1 MTLLPTR
8 LESGEEYATVGA
20 ILAADDRSHAT
31 IRILQWGNAALR
43 VRALS
48 LAQRDAVDRASL
60 RADGSIDSVRQIT
73 ETLRLGCVVPQ
84 FSAAQAEQLAD
95 LNGHILEQIARF
107 ILGLSVLDQ
116 DYIETVVQQLS
127 GARPAAAPDTAEH
140 DDAAPAPAV
149 GGAAAPGV

>member
-31 IRILQWGNAALR
+31 IRIPQWGNAALR

-60 RADGSIDSVRQIT
+60 RADGSIDSVKQIT

-84 FSAAQAEQLAD
+84 FSAAQA
-95 LNGHILEQIARF
+95 EQIARF